1 MRMRGSLKGLVV
13 GLLLL
18 SSLSWARLDEPH
30 QVQELAYGEVAYL
43 YLKGDYF
50 AALTRAQMALE
61 RGEVD
66 IHKADMEVLLGAMYS
81 AYGMP
86 EDAEQVFNQLL
97 DTQVSGEVAQR
108 AWIHLAG
115 LYYRQQKYQQ
125 ALTMLDQQV
134 GEPPAKL
141 EEVYFSLRARVLMR
155 LQRYEEA
162 AELLDA
168 FSEDHPLNAYLRY
181 NLAISWI
188 NGKHPGL
195 GQEWL
200 WQLANMPPG
209 DAQVLSRTPI

>member
-108 AWIHLAG
+108 WTYADGSGEIG
-115 LYYRQQKYQQ
+115 VISSVTQ
-125 ALTMLDQQV
+125 AFCSTCT
-134 GEPPAKL
+134 
-141 EEVYFSLRARVLMR
+141 RARVSTDGKLYTCLFAESGHDLRALMR
-155 LQRYEEA
+155 SGKSDTQITNAIGLIWNQREDRYSELRT
-162 AELLDA
+162 AETT
-168 FSEDHPLNAYLRY
+168 
-181 NLAISWI
+181 
-188 NGKHPGL
+188 KHKKVEMSYIG
-195 GQEWL
+195 G
-200 WQLANMPPG
+200 
-209 DAQVLSRTPI
+209 

>member
-81 AYGMP
+81 AS
-86 EDAEQVFNQLL
+86 
-97 DTQVSGEVAQR
+97 VSYTHLTLPTIGEV
-108 AWIHLAG
+108 
-115 LYYRQQKYQQ
+115 
-125 ALTMLDQQV
+125 
-134 GEPPAKL
+134 
-141 EEVYFSLRARVLMR
+141 
-155 LQRYEEA
+155 
-162 AELLDA
+162 
-168 FSEDHPLNAYLRY
+168 
-181 NLAISWI
+181 
-188 NGKHPGL
+188 
-195 GQEWL
+195 
-200 WQLANMPPG
+200 
-209 DAQVLSRTPI
+209 

>member
-81 AYGMP
+81 AYP
-86 EDAEQVFNQLL
+86 KTPSRFSTSCSIPRSAVKSP
-97 DTQVSGEVAQR
+97 SGR
-108 AWIHLAG
+108 GFTL
-115 LYYRQQKYQQ
+115 
-125 ALTMLDQQV
+125 
-134 GEPPAKL
+134 PA
-141 EEVYFSLRARVLMR
+141 FTIA
-155 LQRYEEA
+155 
-162 AELLDA
+162 
-168 FSEDHPLNAYLRY
+168 
-181 NLAISWI
+181 
-188 NGKHPGL
+188 
-195 GQEWL
+195 
-200 WQLANMPPG
+200 
-209 DAQVLSRTPI
+209 SRNTNRR